1 MALKAA
7 VASTDGKVINC
18 HFGKADRF
26 LIFELT
32 PDGFD
37 YVETRELQ
45 PCCNQGEHE
54 DNAFEDVAKVLFDC
68 KIILISKI
76 GIPAANF
83 LESRGFEV
91 YESPFPI
98 HSALKKLIQEQG
110 VLQNGYQL

>member
-1 MALKAA
+1 MSIRAA
-7 VASTDGKVINC
+7 VASTDGKVINR

-26 LIFELT
+26 LIFDLT
-32 PDGFD
+32 HDGFN
-37 YVETRELQ
+37 YIETRRLP

-54 DNAFEDVAKVLFDC
+54 DNAFENVAKALSDC

-76 GIPAANF
+76 GAPAADF

-98 HSALKKLIQEQG
+98 HSVLNKLIEEIE
-110 VLQNGYQL
+110 V